1 MQLSTNF
8 HLSEFACKDGS
19 PVPEELIPNIT
30 KLAVNL
36 QVLRDYIDEPLHI
49 NSGYRSP
56 AHNARVGGKKNSYH
70 LKGMAAD
77 ITAKSFTPKKLASI
91 IEKLIA
97 EGKVKQGGVG
107 IYKGF
112 IHYDI
117 RGKKSRWIG

>member
-49 NSGYRSP
+49 NSAYRSP

-70 LKGMAAD
+70 LKGLAAD
-77 ITAKSFTPKKLASI
+77 ITAKHYTPKKLASI

-97 EGKVKQGGVG
+97 EKKMKQGGIG
-107 IYKGF
+107 IYIGF
-112 IHYDI
+112 LHYDC
-117 RGKKSRWIG
+117 RGTKARW

>member
-1 MQLSTNF
+1 MQLTTNF

-77 ITAKSFTPKKLASI
+77 ITAKSYTPKKLAQI

-97 EGKVKQGGVG
+97 EGKVKFGGLG
-107 IYKGF
+107 LYPGF
-112 IHYDI
+112 CHVDL
-117 RGKKSRWIG
+117 RKAKTRW